1 MAPSAPAWPYKPAA
15 PPDVPYDAAADPATV
30 GAAILRT
37 RHRAARRTLGQFWTP
52 GPIAELMVRWALAD
66 RPGRFLDPSAGP
78 LTFLA
83 AAERTLG
90 RDRARCVAFEL
101 DPALAAAARAH
112 HAPTRCTLHR
122 ADFLADRQTF
132 PDLPVVCNPPYTR
145 HHELRD
151 EVKAGLVAWAER
163 TFGFR
168 PSRFLGA
175 YGWFFLRALGAVGP
189 RARLC
194 FITPVELLASRSGR
208 LLFER
213 LPETHWPRRALV
225 FGPHCDAFE
234 GVDATAV
241 VTFVDP
247 AATDEPAALLLHEWP
262 GSAALLAWLD
272 GPAGHV
278 PGRWGEPL
286 PLVRGRRFEVRPAPP
301 GPAAAGRPLL
311 DFARVTRG
319 AATGANAFFLFDAA
333 RRKASG
339 IPRRNFIR
347 VIARARD
354 AGRLVLD
361 ANDLAALEARGR
373 PTWLLAL
380 QRDTRPTGGLRTHLA
395 AGERLGLPSH
405 PLLSRRRPWW
415 VTEARDAPPIVF
427 TYLSR
432 GDPRFVLNRAGA
444 IPLTTFLALRPRE
457 APAGVPREAWLEL
470 LAATL
475 NTPATLASLAR
486 HARAYGGATRKIEP
500 RELEQLE
507 LPPLDRLPAAAVR
520 RLADRARRWLDEP
533 DRDRRR
539 AAAAQWENELRRELP
554 GEPRRDGTPGGVDGA
569 ELHGTP
575 DAPTVETE

>member
-1 MAPSAPAWPYKPAA
+1 MAPPDPAWPYKHAAPAA
-15 PPDVPYDAAADPATV
+15 VPHDAAADPAAV

-37 RHRAARRTLGQFWTP
+37 RDRAARRNLGQFWTP

-66 RPGRFLDPSAGP
+66 RPGRFLDPAAGP

-90 RDRARCVAFEL
+90 RDHAGCVAFEL

-112 HAPTRCTLHR
+112 RASARCALHQT
-122 ADFLADRQTF
+122 DFLADRRTF

-151 EVKAGLVAWAER
+151 EVKAGLVGWAER

-189 RARLC
+189 HARLC

-247 AATDEPAALLLHEWP
+247 AATDEPAALLLRDWP
-262 GSAALLAWLD
+262 GSEALLAWLRD
-272 GPAGHV
+272 PAGHV

-286 PLVRGRRFEVRPAPP
+286 PLVRGRRFEVSAAPP
-301 GPAAAGRPLL
+301 GPAAECRPLL

-319 AATGANAFFLFDAA
+319 TATGANAFFLFDAA
-333 RRKASG
+333 GMKASG
-339 IPRRNFIR
+339 IPGRNFVR

-354 AGRLVLD
+354 ATRLVLD
-361 ANDLAALEARGR
+361 ASDLKALEARGR

-380 QRDTRPTGGLRTHLA
+380 HRDARPTGGLRLHLTE
-395 AGERLGLPSH
+395 GERLGLPSR

-457 APAGVPREAWLEL
+457 APAGVPHETWLDL

-475 NTPATLASLAR
+475 NTPASLASLAR

-507 LPPLDRLPAAAVR
+507 LPPLDRLPAAAAR
-520 RLADRARRWLDEP
+520 RLADRARRWLGEP
-533 DRDRRR
+533 DRGRRL
-539 AAAAQWENELRRELP
+539 AAAARWEAELRRELSA
-554 GEPRRDGTPGGVDGA
+554 EPRRS
-569 ELHGTP
+569 
-575 DAPTVETE
+575 